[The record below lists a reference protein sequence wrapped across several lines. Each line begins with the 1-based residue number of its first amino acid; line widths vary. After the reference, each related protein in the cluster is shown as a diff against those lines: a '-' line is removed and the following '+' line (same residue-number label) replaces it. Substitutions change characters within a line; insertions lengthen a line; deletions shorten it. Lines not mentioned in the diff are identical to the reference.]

1 MNRQQGAAGG
11 TAAAGAPYG
20 GLGVYGPGSTAG
32 AVPGYGVGTAGL
44 GQGWGVAAPA
54 AGMGMAVAPLG
65 VGGIGM
71 GMPADGSVGLAGG
84 VMGQEREVLLPQA
97 VVPGASLV
105 PGVVAGGQ
113 LWAAGAGGL
122 QHRPVSGLASGMHAG
137 EQLQQ
142 GQPSQAGAREE
153 QGGDKRKKE

>member
-1 MNRQQGAAGG
+1 MNRQLAAPGG

-20 GLGVYGPGSTAG
+20 GLGVYGPGGTAG
-32 AVPGYGVGTAGL
+32 AVAGYGVGAAGL
-44 GQGWGVAAPA
+44 GQGWGAAAP

-65 VGGIGM
+65 FGGAGL
-71 GMPADGSVGLAGG
+71 GMPSDGAVGLAGG
-84 VMGQEREVLLPQA
+84 AMGQEREVLLPQT

-122 QHRPVSGLASGMHAG
+122 QHRPVSGLASGVHAG
-137 EQLQQ
+137 AQLQQ
-142 GQPSQAGAREE
+142 GQPSQAAAREE